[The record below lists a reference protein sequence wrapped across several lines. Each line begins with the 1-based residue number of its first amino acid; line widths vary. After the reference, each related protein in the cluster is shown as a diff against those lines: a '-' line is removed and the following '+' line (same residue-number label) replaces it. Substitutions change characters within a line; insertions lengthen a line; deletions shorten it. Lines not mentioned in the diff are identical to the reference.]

1 MRQLKKAVVGYG
13 RADKAQMQ
21 EMVKRLLQLPGLPG
35 KDAADALGL
44 CITHAQVA
52 RTTAAI
58 NKVSPLQARTHAAYK
73 GGRSY

>member
-1 MRQLKKAVVGYG
+1 MKKAIVGHG
-13 RADKAQMQ
+13 QARKEQVQA
-21 EMVKRLLQLPGLPG
+21 MVARLLELPGLPG

-52 RTTAAI
+52 RTAAAI

-73 GGRSY
+73 GGRNY